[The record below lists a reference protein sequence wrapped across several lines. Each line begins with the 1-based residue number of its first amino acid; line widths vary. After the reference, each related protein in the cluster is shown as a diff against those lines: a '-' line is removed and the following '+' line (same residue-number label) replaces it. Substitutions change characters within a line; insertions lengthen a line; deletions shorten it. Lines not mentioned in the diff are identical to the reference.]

1 MSVTPLVHRLANGAR
16 LVVLPM
22 PHLRTASVSAYL
34 HVGSAHESKRLN
46 GIGHVV
52 EHMVFKGTATRDARK
67 VNLDAEML
75 GAEVNAHTDKD
86 HTAFHLRGLAVHAE
100 AFLHQLGDLI
110 GAPAFPD
117 DELERE
123 RQVLLQEYA
132 EVEDD
137 PLDAVFQGFDRA
149 CWGTHAGAQPII
161 GTRRNIERFSAAE
174 LQAHARTHFTGANL
188 VVGVAGGVD
197 PDAMRRAAE
206 IAFGGLPAGE
216 ASPLPAAT
224 YVGGLRSRPM
234 AGSSQTHLV
243 LGGALPPMA
252 ADDPTGALAAA
263 VLGEG
268 MASPLLECL
277 REQRG
282 IVYHGSCSADVL
294 EHGGQFVIEASLAPE
309 RLEECLQETLRLLHE
324 QATAVSAQDLERAR
338 HQLAVRRLRQHER
351 SWRVMEQV
359 ALDVL
364 LLGRVRDDADWLA
377 RLEATPASAVQAVFE
392 GLLARKLS
400 VSLSGKVPRGTSI
413 RLRGMEGVA
422 A

>member
-161 GTRRNIERFSAAE
+161 GTRRNIERFSAAD
-174 LQAHARTHFTGANL
+174 LHAHARTHFTGANL

-197 PDAMRRAAE
+197 PDAMVRAAE
-206 IAFGGLPAGE
+206 LAFGALPAGE
-216 ASPLPAAT
+216 TAPLLFTSLGNLTWSVDLRQAMASLPVTIYA
-224 YVGGLRSRPM
+224 Y
-234 AGSSQTHLV
+234 AGSPYEDWI
-243 LGGALPPMA
+243 ALA
-252 ADDPTGALAAA
+252 WTGAL
-263 VLGEG
+263 
-268 MASPLLECL
+268 
-277 REQRG
+277 
-282 IVYHGSCSADVL
+282 I
-294 EHGGQFVIEASLAPE
+294 I
-309 RLEECLQETLRLLHE
+309 
-324 QATAVSAQDLERAR
+324 TAG
-338 HQLAVRRLRQHER
+338 
-351 SWRVMEQV
+351 
-359 ALDVL
+359 VL
-364 LLGRVRDDADWLA
+364 LLNVVARVAL
-377 RLEATPASAVQAVFE
+377 
-392 GLLARKLS
+392 RK
-400 VSLSGKVPRGTSI
+400 R
-413 RLRGMEGVA
+413 
-422 A
+422 